1 MDKKISI
8 IIADDNKNYAEHLK
22 NILERNERIKI
33 IGIANTDEEEIK
45 LIDSEKPDIVI
56 TDLKREDKYTGID
69 IIRKYAEKENSP
81 RFIIVSGDMLYHLI
95 RDCSN
100 IEGYLM
106 KPVDYDR
113 LVDNILKIYE

>member
-113 LVDNILKIYE
+113 LVDNILRIYE